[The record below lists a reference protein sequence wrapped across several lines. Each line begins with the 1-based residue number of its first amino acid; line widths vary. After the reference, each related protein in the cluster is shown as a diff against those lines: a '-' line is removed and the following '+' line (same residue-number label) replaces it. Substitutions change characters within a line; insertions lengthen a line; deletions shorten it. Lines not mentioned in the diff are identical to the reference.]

1 MQICRWSILCKWI
14 FPCSF
19 NFTVSEIVFDMQLK
33 NISYQKAYCCGL
45 NEMNVSHIRSEMVNI
60 ILVQSDLG
68 QPGMI
73 SLNSSLKN
81 SVMAMYTSELVEVIS
96 INLLA
101 CTF

>member
-1 MQICRWSILCKWI
+1 
-14 FPCSF
+14 
-19 NFTVSEIVFDMQLK
+19 
-33 NISYQKAYCCGL
+33 
-45 NEMNVSHIRSEMVNI
+45 MNVSHIRSEMVNI

-81 SVMAMYTSELVEVIS
+81 SVMAMHTSELVEVIS